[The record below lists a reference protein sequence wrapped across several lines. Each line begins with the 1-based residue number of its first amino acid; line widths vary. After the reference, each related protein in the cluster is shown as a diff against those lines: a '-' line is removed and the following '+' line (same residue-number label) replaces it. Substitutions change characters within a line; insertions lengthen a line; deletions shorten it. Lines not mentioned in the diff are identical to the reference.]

1 MEDDLPKDAE
11 ALGSKLQEIQ
21 DEVARLELV
30 IAQEEAKFAQWKA
43 ENIRRKHNYVP
54 FLLNLLKILAEKG
67 ELTPLVDRA
76 IEKKKAARKGH

>member
-1 MEDDLPKDAE
+1 MDDELPKEAE
-11 ALGSKLQEIQ
+11 ALAARLQESQ
-21 DEVARLELV
+21 DEMDRLQLV

-76 IEKKKAARKGH
+76 IEKKKAARK